1 MIDRVVILSV
11 AVIFIILIII
21 LILSWIY
28 YQKTIRSTYVPQTE
42 NFLYSSSLSS
52 KSQSPP
58 SPFILTYNIQ
68 KFPWSPKTFS
78 TLRTICKQ
86 YSIIL
91 LQECYDE
98 TFSALEI
105 NFPEYYICRGTLQGI
120 NLINSGL
127 VILSKYPI
135 KKSLFLPYKQCNPLT
150 FDRFAEK
157 GFLIAWIS
165 IGDKTIQV
173 INTHLQSSD
182 YDKCDPYAFVQIDEL
197 FEYVEYV
204 GGSFF
209 IGGDFNIDIT
219 YMKKR
224 YMPSVQNLNIYHPL
238 SPTIYIDFKTGHSQ
252 YNKKLGYE
260 GLIFDYFFTSKDI
273 CLEKTKTIESP
284 YSDHNCVETNIIL

>member
-1 MIDRVVILSV
+1 MIDRVVILCV
-11 AVIFIILIII
+11 TVIFIILLII

-42 NFLYSSSLSS
+42 HFLSLSS
-52 KSQSPP
+52 SSSQSTL
-58 SPFILTYNIQ
+58 SPFIFTYNIQ
-68 KFPWSPKTFS
+68 KFPWSAKTFS

-252 YNKKLGYE
+252 YNKQFGYE

-284 YSDHNCVETNIIL
+284 YSDHNGVETNIIL